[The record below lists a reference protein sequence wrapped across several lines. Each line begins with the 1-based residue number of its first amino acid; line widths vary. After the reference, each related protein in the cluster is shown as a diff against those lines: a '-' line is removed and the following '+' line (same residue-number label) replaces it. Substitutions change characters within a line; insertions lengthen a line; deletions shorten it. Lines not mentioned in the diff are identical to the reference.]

1 MLIFEVE
8 NSESVDTKKLM
19 ALTQFLSGRASDTD
33 SKKQISVKAFVDLA
47 KSIGVNI
54 TSDNIGD
61 LIAQEPLSNMLMPYD
76 PSSNIIQYK
85 GNEEADEEPVD
96 SNQSEQMVA
105 AKATAA
111 AKKNLGKKLT

>member
-8 NSESVDTKKLM
+8 NSKIVDTNKLM
-19 ALTQFLSGRASDTD
+19 ALTQFLSGRASDTN

-54 TSDNIGD
+54 TSDNIAD
-61 LIAQEPLSNMLMPYD
+61 LIAQEPLSNMLMPFD
-76 PSSNIIQYK
+76 PTSNVIKYK
-85 GNEEADEEPVD
+85 GNEEYNDQLVD
-96 SNQSEQMVA
+96 PNQSEQMVA